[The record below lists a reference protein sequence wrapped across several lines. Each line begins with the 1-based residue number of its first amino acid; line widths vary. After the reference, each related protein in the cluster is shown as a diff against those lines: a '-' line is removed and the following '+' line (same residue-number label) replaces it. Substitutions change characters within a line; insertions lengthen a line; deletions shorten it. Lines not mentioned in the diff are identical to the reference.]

1 MFHCL
6 LFLGGVKEDEP
17 GWWELKLQQLWVEE
31 CLIIWYTYLAFQKET
46 GWHQDEE
53 SNIVHHPDLEDAQLQ
68 TQNKIPQ
75 QLWQGRFQIR
85 TLNRCDQW
93 CFAISCKNTYLA
105 VETY

>member
-1 MFHCL
+1 MNPD
-6 LFLGGVKEDEP
+6 GGNSNYNSF
-17 GWWELKLQQLWVEE
+17 GLKNALSFGTPISL
-31 CLIIWYTYLAFQKET
+31 FQKET